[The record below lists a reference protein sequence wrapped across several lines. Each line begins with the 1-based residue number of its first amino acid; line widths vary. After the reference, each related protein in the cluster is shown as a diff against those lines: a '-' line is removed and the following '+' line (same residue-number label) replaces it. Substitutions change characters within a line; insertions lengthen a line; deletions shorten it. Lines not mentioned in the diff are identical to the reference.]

1 MSQGRRSIPT
11 TLWPLLAL
19 TLLLLYN
26 FIFTPGFFKI
36 RLEQNHLYGT
46 LIDIVDR
53 AAPVILIAFGMTLV
67 IATGGVDLSV
77 GAVMAIAAA
86 AAAHLLIER
95 HMRLGPTLALSLALA
110 LVAGLWNGLLVALIG
125 IQPIVATLILMV
137 AGRGVAQLINRGQIP
152 TLDQF
157 ESFAFLGGG
166 HLLRLPFSFT
176 LIAIVFLATAA
187 LTRLTAMG
195 LFIEATGNNPSAANY
210 AGVNVKIVK
219 LFAYALTGVCSG
231 LAGLIAASDV
241 RSVNANQIG
250 LTLELDAILAVV
262 IGGTALT
269 GGRFSLAGSVIGA
282 LIIQTLTNT
291 IFARDV
297 RPEYT
302 QIVKAVV
309 VLAICL
315 LQAPQLRSR
324 LRRRRISPSPVLGRG
339 SG

>member
-1 MSQGRRSIPT
+1 MSQGRRSLPT
-11 TLWPLLAL
+11 IIWPLLAL
-19 TLLLLYN
+19 ALLLLYN
-26 FIFTPGFFKI
+26 LLFTPGFFKI

-86 AAAHLLIER
+86 AAAYLLIER
-95 HMRLGPTLALSLALA
+95 HMGLTAALSLSLGLA
-110 LVAGLWNGLLVALIG
+110 LVAGLWNGLLVAVVG

-137 AGRGVAQLINRGQIP
+137 AGRGVAQLIIHGQIP

-166 HLLRLPFSFT
+166 HLFRLPFSFT
-176 LIAIVFLATAA
+176 LVAIVFLATAA

-219 LFAYALTGVCSG
+219 LFAYALTGVCAG

-262 IGGTALT
+262 IGGTSLA

-282 LIIQTLTNT
+282 LIIQTLTTT

-315 LQAPQLRSR
+315 LQSPQFRAR
-324 LRRRRISPSPVLGRG
+324 LFRRRTT
-339 SG
+339 

>member
-1 MSQGRRSIPT
+1 MNQTSSARRSLPGI
-11 TLWPLLAL
+11 LWPLLAL

-26 FIFTPGFFKI
+26 LAFTSGFFKI

-95 HMRLGPTLALSLALA
+95 QMGLGATLSLSLALA
-110 LVAGLWNGLLVALIG
+110 LVAGLWNGLLVAVVG

-137 AGRGVAQLINRGQIP
+137 AGRGVAQLIIHGQIP

-166 HLLRLPFSFT
+166 HLVRLPFSVA
-176 LIAIVFLATAA
+176 LVAIIFVATAA

-219 LFAYALTGVCSG
+219 LFAYALTGVCAG

-262 IGGTALT
+262 IGGTSLA
-269 GGRFSLAGSVIGA
+269 GGRFSLAGSVVGA
-282 LIIQTLTNT
+282 LIIQSLTNT

-315 LQAPQLRSR
+315 LQSPQFRARL
-324 LRRRRISPSPVLGRG
+324 LRRHAT
-339 SG
+339 